1 MMIVVFYPHQ
11 TADAGS
17 HFEILEYAVD
27 SVGYMVQKPESKGQ
41 ITFGL
46 PLGPD
51 VFTPNQPKILGLAQY
66 SNRANQRTGKM
77 VYTFSEITPELVSTL
92 LFGPLTEQKFTVIAE
107 ELNVKVCWSK
117 GIKNIYFV

>member
-1 MMIVVFYPHQ
+1 MMIVVFWPHQ
-11 TADAGS
+11 TQDVGS

-27 SVGYMVQKPESKGQ
+27 SAGYMVQKATSKGQ
-41 ITFGL
+41 LSFGL

-66 SNRANQRTGKM
+66 SNRVNQRTGKM
-77 VYTFSEITPELVSTL
+77 VYEFSELTPELVSTL
-92 LFGPLTEQKFTVIAE
+92 LFGPLTDQKFTVIAD
-107 ELNVKVCWSK
+107 ELNTKVCWSK